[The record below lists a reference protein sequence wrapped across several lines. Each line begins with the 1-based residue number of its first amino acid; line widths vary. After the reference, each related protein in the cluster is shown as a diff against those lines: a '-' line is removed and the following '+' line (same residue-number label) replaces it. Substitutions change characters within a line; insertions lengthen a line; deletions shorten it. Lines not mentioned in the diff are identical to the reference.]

1 MLMILMNYVRINF
14 AILNSSNLII
24 FLVNFIPAVVGG
36 LDIVED
42 ILSLDTVAHKIFLF
56 FFYGKKI
63 ILSNNSR
70 IILCACSTC
79 KDTFWGAVT
88 LEYEFTDKNRKP
100 RKEIVKKHNG
110 NISWCLHV
118 VIL

>member
-1 MLMILMNYVRINF
+1 M
-14 AILNSSNLII
+14 
-24 FLVNFIPAVVGG
+24 GG

-88 LEYEFTDKNRKP
+88 LGYVFTDKNRKP